1 MTMPSFKQ
9 VEVKHGKK
17 EPCERGCSRIISF
30 LTAWILDT
38 ENMLL
43 FHRFEMKIAVSVKW
57 ATFDNFLRKVNFI
70 LIFFQEEL
78 ASLLSMGKPFSGNL
92 EG

>member
-17 EPCERGCSRIISF
+17 EPCEKGCSRIISF

-38 ENMLL
+38 VNMLL
-43 FHRFEMKIAVSVKW
+43 FHQFEIKIVVSVKT
-57 ATFDNFLRKVNFI
+57 ATFDNFLRRVNFF
-70 LIFFQEEL
+70 LMFFQEEL
-78 ASLLSMGKPFSGNL
+78 ASLLSTGKPFSGNL

>member
-17 EPCERGCSRIISF
+17 EPCERGCSKIISF

-43 FHRFEMKIAVSVKW
+43 CKIAVSVKW

-70 LIFFQEEL
+70 LMFFQEEL
-78 ASLLSMGKPFSGNL
+78 ASLLSTGKPFSGNL